1 MQTRKELRT
10 DSATYLNSLTQD
22 ELFEK
27 FGITAV
33 RRIDGLDVIGVP
45 VWSATRPLSKTIS
58 TSAGKSLMDPLARAG
73 AIAEAIEF
81 HTFENPNGEDSD
93 KAISFRTGMS
103 VLFDRS
109 KIWLDAVGPRAEYQ
123 TSNGQALGANFADAM
138 IQALCEVVERDAITL
153 RTHAWDLKGKL
164 PPKVDQAGMPET
176 CKALIS
182 QIASADLRLM
192 LFSCALD
199 IPLPVFWAIICDPF
213 GGLQAFAGWGCHPEP
228 EEACNRALLEAIQSR
243 AVYIAGARDDLLR
256 RNIEH
261 LKTIDHEGTLAAYDK
276 AEGWVQNWRGY
287 PNWCA
292 DEILNEVCVRLGPWT
307 HQLYYKEIEVGP
319 LTAVKAIITG
329 LEDPISLTYKRGPRA
344 EAVCQ

>member
-1 MQTRKELRT
+1 MQTRKDLRI
-10 DSATYLNSLTQD
+10 DSAGYLNSLTLD

-33 RRIDGLDVIGVP
+33 RRIDGLDVIGIP

-58 TSAGKSLMDPLARAG
+58 TSAGKAFLDPLARAG

-81 HTFENPNGEDSD
+81 HVFENPNGEDSD
-93 KAISFRTGMS
+93 KAICFRTGMLM
-103 VLFDRS
+103 VIERS
-109 KIWLDAVGPRAEYQ
+109 KLWIDSIGPGAEFQ
-123 TSNGQALGANFADAM
+123 TSNGQALGASFEDAM

-153 RTHAWDLKGKL
+153 RTHAWNHGHKR
-164 PPKVDQAGMPET
+164 PPKVDPAGMPET
-176 CKALIS
+176 CAALVS
-182 QIASADLRLM
+182 QIESAKLRVM
-192 LFSCALD
+192 LFHCTLD
-199 IPLPVFWAIICDPF
+199 IPIPVFWAIICDPF

-243 AVYIAGARDDLLR
+243 AVYVAGARDDLLR

-261 LKTIDHEGTLAAYDK
+261 LKSIDPREALSEYDK

-292 DEILNEVCVRLGPWT
+292 DELLNEVCVRLGAWT

-319 LTAVKAIITG
+319 LTAVKAIIPG
-329 LEDPISLTYKRGPRA
+329 LEGPISPSYRPGPRA